1 MMLTLTIAKHPE
13 MPPGEAMSRTLDRCG
28 VVIGRGKD
36 SDWML
41 PDPDRHL
48 SKQHCRIEFH
58 GDRYYVVDTSKNGVF
73 VNDSIEPLRPGNM
86 AELNDGDRLAMGDYE
101 LEVRIESEAR
111 RPAAQQ
117 QQIPDDFEPFAA
129 RPAAREQQI
138 PDDFDPFSESIGEP
152 RKPLE
157 RTSSEPSFRDEM
169 LIPNTDP
176 SIDPIAELA
185 GPENRPLSGD
195 RLIPDDID
203 LITGLPKTPVHE
215 GAPQKDHAPAEQQ
228 YFRPPSPARASIP
241 EDWAEDDLGTAGPRA
256 AGPRAANPPARVAAI
271 RERAPTTAVPRTVA
285 PRAAV
290 PAGAAA
296 DPLRAFLEGAGIE
309 DMAVVDGDPEATLR
323 MVGEMFR
330 HMVAGLHEILRSR
343 SAFKSEFRIERTMI
357 QQTQNN
363 ALKVSP
369 TADEALGILLRRAK
383 AGYLPP
389 VEAVRQGVED
399 IKAHQLAVIA
409 GLQVALVAL
418 LQEFDPENLK
428 QRLEQQRS
436 VLANLMP
443 GAKNAKAWEIYEAFY
458 KEVASEAEQGFDG
471 IFGREFRR
479 AYEEQLKKL

>member
-1 MMLTLTIAKHPE
+1 MTMTLTLTITKHPE
-13 MPPGEAMSRTLDRCG
+13 MPAGEPMSRALDRCG

-48 SKQHCRIEFH
+48 SKQHCRIEFR
-58 GDRYYVVDTSKNGVF
+58 GDRYYVVDISKNGVF
-73 VNDSIEPLRPGNM
+73 VNESIEPLRQGNM
-86 AELNDGDRLAMGDYE
+86 AELNDGDRLTLGDYE

-111 RPAAQQ
+111 RPAAREQ
-117 QQIPDDFEPFAA
+117 QQIPDE
-129 RPAAREQQI
+129 
-138 PDDFDPFSESIGEP
+138 FDPFGQEP
-152 RKPLE
+152 FDEPERRPLE
-157 RTSSEPSFRDEM
+157 RSSSESSFRGEM

-185 GPENRPLSGD
+185 GPENRSLSGGQQ
-195 RLIPDDID
+195 LIPDDID
-203 LITGLPKTPVHE
+203 LITGLPRTPVHE

-228 YFRPPSPARASIP
+228 YFRPPSPSRVAIP
-241 EDWAEDDLGTAGPRA
+241 EDWGDDAVGTADPPAVEAPPPRA
-256 AGPRAANPPARVAAI
+256 APV
-271 RERAPTTAVPRTVA
+271 RERTPVTAAPRTATPAPRTAVPA
-285 PRAAV
+285 PRPRA
-290 PAGAAA
+290 PAGAGA
-296 DPLRAFLEGAGIE
+296 DLLRAFLEGAGIE
-309 DMAVVDGDPEATLR
+309 DTALADDDPDGTLR
-323 MVGEMFR
+323 MVGQMFR
-330 HMVAGLHEILRSR
+330 DMVAGLHEILRSR
-343 SAFKSEFRIERTMI
+343 TAFKSEFRIERTMI

-363 ALKVSP
+363 PLKISP
-369 TADEALGILLRRAK
+369 TADEALAVLLRQSK
-383 AGYLPP
+383 SGYLPP
-389 VEAVRQGVED
+389 VEAVRQGVDD

-458 KEVASEAEQGFDG
+458 KEVATEAEQGFDG

>member
-1 MMLTLTIAKHPE
+1 LYAAGLIMTLTLTITKHPQ
-13 MPPGEAMSRTLDRCG
+13 MPPGEALSRTVDRSG

-36 SDWML
+36 SDWTL

-48 SKQHCRIEFH
+48 SKQHCRIEFR

-73 VNDSIEPLRPGNM
+73 VNESIEPLRQGNM
-86 AELNDGDRLAMGDYE
+86 AELNDGDRLTLGDYE
-101 LEVRIESEAR
+101 LEIRIDA
-111 RPAAQQ
+111 
-117 QQIPDDFEPFAA
+117 EPQRA
-129 RPAAREQQI
+129 AAREQPQRI
-138 PDDFDPFSESIGEP
+138 PDDFDVFAQEPFGEP
-152 RKPLE
+152 QRPLE
-157 RTSSEPSFRDEM
+157 RTSSESSFRGEM

-185 GPENRPLSGD
+185 GPENRPLGGD
-195 RLIPDDID
+195 QVIPDDID

-215 GAPQKDHAPAEQQ
+215 GAPQKDHVPAEQQ
-228 YFRPPSPARASIP
+228 YFRPPAPARATIP
-241 EDWAEDDLGTAGPRA
+241 EDWGEDDLGTAGPRGAGAPA
-256 AGPRAANPPARVAAI
+256 ATAPL
-271 RERAPTTAVPRTVA
+271 RERAPKTAVPRTAAARA
-285 PRAAV
+285 PV
-290 PAGAAA
+290 SPGAAG
-296 DPLRAFLEGAGIE
+296 DLLRAFLEGAGIE
-309 DMAVVDGDPEATLR
+309 DAVVDGDPEGTMR
-323 MVGEMFR
+323 MVGQMFR
-330 HMVAGLHEILRSR
+330 DMVAGLHEILRSR
-343 SAFKSEFRIERTMI
+343 TAFKSEFRIERTMI

-363 ALKVSP
+363 PLKISP
-369 TADEALGILLRRAK
+369 TADEALAVLLRPK

-389 VEAVRQGVED
+389 ADAVRQGVED

>member
-1 MMLTLTIAKHPE
+1 MTLTLTITKHPE
-13 MPPGEAMSRTLDRCG
+13 MPAGEPMSRTLDRSG

-36 SDWML
+36 SDWTL

-48 SKQHCRIEFH
+48 SKQHCRIEFR

-73 VNDSIEPLRPGNM
+73 VNESIEPLRQGNM
-86 AELNDGDRLAMGDYE
+86 AELNDGDRLALGDYE
-101 LEVRIESEAR
+101 LEIRIESEAR
-111 RPAAQQ
+111 RPAAREQQ
-117 QQIPDDFEPFAA
+117 RQQIPDE
-129 RPAAREQQI
+129 
-138 PDDFDPFSESIGEP
+138 FDPFAEEAFEQP
-152 RKPLE
+152 QKPLE
-157 RTSSEPSFRDEM
+157 RTSSESSFRGEM

-195 RLIPDDID
+195 QQLIPDDID
-203 LITGLPKTPVHE
+203 LITGLPKTPVHQ

-228 YFRPPSPARASIP
+228 YFRPPSPARAPIP
-241 EDWAEDDLGTAGPRA
+241 EDWGDDDLGA
-256 AGPRAANPPARVAAI
+256 AEPPAAAAPARVAPV
-271 RERAPTTAVPRTVA
+271 RERAPTTAVPRTAA
-285 PRAAV
+285 PRARA
-290 PAGAAA
+290 PAGAGA
-296 DPLRAFLEGAGIE
+296 DLLRAFLEGAGVE
-309 DMAVVDGDPEATLR
+309 DMALADDDPDGTMR
-323 MVGEMFR
+323 MVGQMFR
-330 HMVAGLHEILRSR
+330 DMVAGLHEILRSR
-343 SAFKSEFRIERTMI
+343 TAFKSEFRIERTMI

-363 ALKVSP
+363 PLKVSP
-369 TADEALGILLRRAK
+369 TADEALAVLLRRSK
-383 AGYLPP
+383 SGYLPP
-389 VEAVRQGVED
+389 VEAVRQGVDD

-428 QRLEQQRS
+428 QQLEQQRS

-458 KEVASEAEQGFDG
+458 KEVASQAEQGFDG

>member
-1 MMLTLTIAKHPE
+1 MTLTLTITKHPE
-13 MPPGEAMSRTLDRCG
+13 MPAGEPMSRTLDRCG
-28 VVIGRGKD
+28 AVIGRGKD
-36 SDWML
+36 SDWTL

-73 VNDSIEPLRPGNM
+73 VNESIEPLRQGNM
-86 AELNDGDRLAMGDYE
+86 AELNDGDRLTLGDYE
-101 LEVRIESEAR
+101 LEIRIDA
-111 RPAAQQ
+111 
-117 QQIPDDFEPFAA
+117 EPR
-129 RPAAREQQI
+129 RPAAREQQQQQI
-138 PDDFDPFSESIGEP
+138 PDDFDPFTQEPFDEP

-157 RTSSEPSFRDEM
+157 RTSSESSFRGEM

-185 GPENRPLSGD
+185 GPENRSLSGD
-195 RLIPDDID
+195 QQMIPDDID

-228 YFRPPSPARASIP
+228 YFRPPAPARAPIP
-241 EDWAEDDLGTAGPRA
+241 EDWGDDDLGTAGPRA
-256 AGPRAANPPARVAAI
+256 VEAPARATPV
-271 RERAPTTAVPRTVA
+271 RERAPKTAVPRTAA
-285 PRAAV
+285 PRA
-290 PAGAAA
+290 PIPAAA
-296 DPLRAFLEGAGIE
+296 AGDLLRAFLEGAGIE
-309 DMAVVDGDPEATLR
+309 DAAVADDDPEGTMR
-323 MVGEMFR
+323 MVGQMFR
-330 HMVAGLHEILRSR
+330 DMVAGLHEILRSR
-343 SAFKSEFRIERTMI
+343 TAFKSEFRIERTMI

-363 ALKVSP
+363 PLKISP
-369 TADEALGILLRRAK
+369 TADEALAVLVRRSK
-383 AGYLPP
+383 TGYLPP

-458 KEVASEAEQGFDG
+458 KEVASQAEQGFDG

>member
-1 MMLTLTIAKHPE
+1 MTLTLTIRKHPE

-28 VVIGRGKD
+28 AVIGRGRD
-36 SDWML
+36 SDWTL

-48 SKQHCRIEFH
+48 SKQHCRIEFR
-58 GDRYYVVDTSKNGVF
+58 GDRYYVVDISKNGVF
-73 VNDSIEPLRPGNM
+73 VNESIEPLRQGNM
-86 AELNDGDRLAMGDYE
+86 AELNDGDRLTLGDYE
-101 LEVRIESEAR
+101 LEIRIDSDAR
-111 RPAAQQ
+111 
-117 QQIPDDFEPFAA
+117 

-138 PDDFDPFSESIGEP
+138 PDEFDAFPEEPFDPP
-152 RKPLE
+152 QRPLD
-157 RTSSEPSFRDEM
+157 RGSSEAGFRGEM

-195 RLIPDDID
+195 QQLIPDDID
-203 LITGLPKTPVHE
+203 LITGLPRTPVHE
-215 GAPQKDHAPAEQQ
+215 GAPQRDHAPAEQQ
-228 YFRPPSPARASIP
+228 YFRPPSAARSSIP
-241 EDWAEDDLGTAGPRA
+241 EDWGDDPVATTEPPPVEA
-256 AGPRAANPPARVAAI
+256 PARRVAPA
-271 RERAPTTAVPRTVA
+271 RERPPVTATPRTAA
-285 PRAAV
+285 PRTSA
-290 PAGAAA
+290 PAGGAA
-296 DPLRAFLEGAGIE
+296 DLLRAFLEGAGIE
-309 DMAVVDGDPEATLR
+309 EAGLADGDPDGTMR

-330 HMVAGLHEILRSR
+330 DMVAGLHEILRSR
-343 SAFKSEFRIERTMI
+343 TAFKSEFRIERTMI

-363 ALKVSP
+363 PLKISP
-369 TADEALGILLRRAK
+369 TADEALTVLLRRSK
-383 AGYLPP
+383 SGYLPP

-418 LQEFDPENLK
+418 LHEFDPENLK
-428 QRLEQQRS
+428 QRLEQRS

-458 KEVASEAEQGFDG
+458 KEVASQAEQGFDG

>member
-1 MMLTLTIAKHPE
+1 MTLTLTITKHPE
-13 MPPGEAMSRTLDRCG
+13 MPAGEPMSRTLDRCG
-28 VVIGRGKD
+28 AVIGRGRD
-36 SDWML
+36 SDWTL

-48 SKQHCRIEFH
+48 SKQHCRIEFR
-58 GDRYYVVDTSKNGVF
+58 GDRYYVVDISKNGVF
-73 VNDSIEPLRPGNM
+73 VNESIEPLRQGNM
-86 AELNDGDRLAMGDYE
+86 AELNDGDRLTLGDYE
-101 LEVRIESEAR
+101 LEIRIDAGPR
-111 RPAAQQ
+111 
-117 QQIPDDFEPFAA
+117 
-129 RPAAREQQI
+129 RPAARESQQI
-138 PDDFDPFSESIGEP
+138 PDDFDPFGQESFDEP
-152 RKPLE
+152 QRPLE
-157 RTSSEPSFRDEM
+157 RTSAESSFRGEM

-185 GPENRPLSGD
+185 GPENRPLGGD
-195 RLIPDDID
+195 SQQIPDDID

-215 GAPQKDHAPAEQQ
+215 GAPQRDHTPAEQQ
-228 YFRPPSPARASIP
+228 YFRPPSPARATIP
-241 EDWAEDDLGTAGPRA
+241 EDWADDDLGTAGPRA
-256 AGPRAANPPARVAAI
+256 EPRARVAPV
-271 RERAPTTAVPRTVA
+271 RERAPTVPRSAA
-285 PRAAV
+285 PRAPA

-296 DPLRAFLEGAGIE
+296 DLLRAFLEGAGIE
-309 DMAVVDGDPEATLR
+309 DMAVAYGDPEGTMR
-323 MVGEMFR
+323 MVGQMFR
-330 HMVAGLHEILRSR
+330 DMVAGLHEILMSR
-343 SAFKSEFRIERTMI
+343 TAFKSEFRIERTMI

-363 ALKVSP
+363 PLKISP
-369 TADEALGILLRRAK
+369 TADEALAVLLGRSK

-443 GAKNAKAWEIYEAFY
+443 GAKNAKAWEIYEELY
-458 KEVASEAEQGFDG
+458 KEVASQAEQGFDG

>member
-1 MMLTLTIAKHPE
+1 MTLTLTITKHPE
-13 MPPGEAMSRTLDRCG
+13 MPPGEAMSRTLDRSG

-48 SKQHCRIEFH
+48 SKQHCRIEFR
-58 GDRYYVVDTSKNGVF
+58 GDRYYVVDISKNGVF
-73 VNDSIEPLRPGNM
+73 VNESIEPLRQGNM
-86 AELNDGDRLAMGDYE
+86 AELSDGDRLTLGDYE
-101 LEVRIESEAR
+101 LRIRIDSEAR
-111 RPAAQQ
+111 HPAG
-117 QQIPDDFEPFAA
+117 
-129 RPAAREQQI
+129 REQQI
-138 PDDFDPFSESIGEP
+138 PDEFDPFAQEP
-152 RKPLE
+152 FDQPERRPLE
-157 RTSSEPSFRDEM
+157 RSSSEPSFRGEM

-185 GPENRPLSGD
+185 GPENRSLSGGQQ
-195 RLIPDDID
+195 LIPEDID
-203 LITGLPKTPVHE
+203 LITGLPRTPVHE

-228 YFRPPSPARASIP
+228 YFRPPSPARAPIP
-241 EDWAEDDLGTAGPRA
+241 EDWGDDAVGTAAPRA
-256 AGPRAANPPARVAAI
+256 MEAPPARVAPP
-271 RERAPTTAVPRTVA
+271 RERTPATAAPRTAA
-285 PRAAV
+285 PRASA

-296 DPLRAFLEGAGIE
+296 DLLRAFLEGAGIE
-309 DMAVVDGDPEATLR
+309 DMALGDDDPDGTLR
-323 MVGEMFR
+323 MVGQMFR
-330 HMVAGLHEILRSR
+330 DMVAGLHEILRSR
-343 SAFKSEFRIERTMI
+343 TAFKSEFRIERTMI

-363 ALKVSP
+363 PLKISP
-369 TADEALGILLRRAK
+369 TADEALAVLLRQSK
-383 AGYLPP
+383 SGYLPP
-389 VEAVRQGVED
+389 VEAVRQGVDD

-458 KEVASEAEQGFDG
+458 KEVASQAEQGFDG

-479 AYEEQLKKL
+479 AYEDQLKKL